1 MNVKSGSRMDLL
13 LCSWL
18 LPCHRWLS
26 YLAADYVTLQLTTL
40 HCSWLLLCRWLSYL
54 EANCYFAAAYVT
66 LHLNVLPWSY
76 SNCYLAADCV
86 TLHLTMLP
94 WSWLLTCSW
103 LLPWSYCYL
112 TADCYLAADWMP
124 TPHDLEQADQPDQG
138 LQAPST
144 GSALSASIS
153 KHSPSRH
160 LVKCVPSKSL
170 FLHRGI
176 RYN

>member
-1 MNVKSGSRMDLL
+1 MWN
-13 LCSWL
+13 
-18 LPCHRWLS
+18 
-26 YLAADYVTLQLTTL
+26 LAAEWICYFAADCFLATADSVTLQLTML
-40 HCSWLLLCRWLSYL
+40 PYNWPRCI
-54 EANCYFAAAYVT
+54 AADCYFAADSVT
-66 LHLNVLPWSY
+66 LKLTVTLPLPMLPCIWMFY
-76 SNCYLAADCV
+76 LEANCYLAADCV
-86 TLHLTMLP
+86 TLHLTMFS

-103 LLPWSYCYL
+103 LLPWSYCYH
-112 TADCYLAADWMP
+112 TADGYLAADWMP